1 MKRFQT
7 SLLIMVP
14 VLLSPAIACANAG
27 PTIFLQ
33 FGFHLVF
40 LTWIIGLGEGL
51 LLCTFFRA
59 WKVPSWRDRVFISMI
74 AANVASAWLGMLFVK
89 SRYAAQITGD
99 VTIENLIPAF
109 WTMVYVTFL
118 LTMIIEFPFFLV
130 ALYGRKW
137 LVPKTVTATLIVHCI
152 SYSLLFFFY
161 SGEESMSMVTKLEV
175 VPVSTFEMEEDY
187 DLYYISPDGRHVLR
201 SDLRGN
207 EKEIITTLDMNG
219 IPLRLTACPRKT
231 AEEMLGRRKVQRVCW
246 DSGFDLFVL
255 MNINGAYKATLL
267 MENFA
272 PQSAVYLTNDGYTAQ
287 CNPDTR
293 IEPFPFRIFDD
304 DKRWKFLSRD
314 IFELMVGKAKQGYYP
329 YTTREYEK
337 DSHQQYT
344 MATPFTRWLVQNGTH
359 IAGDYGVFLLGKD
372 QICILDPEK
381 KRIALIARGF
391 GPVVAKPP
399 LEEIPEK
406 TPEETNEQTVNEVP

>member
-1 MKRFQT
+1 
-7 SLLIMVP
+7 MVP
-14 VLLSPAIACANAG
+14 VILSPAIACANGG

-59 WKVPSWRDRVFISMI
+59 WKAPYRRNRIFISMI

-89 SRYAAQITGD
+89 SQYAAQITGD

-109 WTMVYVTFL
+109 WIMVYVTFL

-137 LVPKTVTATLIVHCI
+137 LVPKAVTATLIVHCI

-175 VPVSTFEMEEDY
+175 VSVSTFEMEEDY

-219 IPLRLTACPRKT
+219 IPLRLTACPRKSK
-231 AEEMLGRRKVQRVCW
+231 EEMLGRKVQRVCW
-246 DSGFDLFVL
+246 DSGFDLFIL
-255 MNINGAYKATLL
+255 MNIDGMYKTTLL
-267 MENFA
+267 MENFS
-272 PQSAVYLTNDGYTAQ
+272 PRSAVYLLNDEYIGQIYLDTA
-287 CNPDTR
+287 
-293 IEPFPFRIFDD
+293 IEPIHFRIFGDD
-304 DKRWKFLSRD
+304 ERWEFRSQDL
-314 IFELMVGKAKQGYYP
+314 FELTVVKAKQGYYP
-329 YTTREYEK
+329 YTEYEYEIGTGIAK
-337 DSHQQYT
+337 NIEIDSFQDYSV
-344 MATPFTRWLVQNGTH
+344 ATPFTRWLVQNGTH